1 MRDHGG
7 HVHDKS
13 LIAARETV
21 RLIAEMV
28 ERGASQ

>member
-21 RLIAEMV
+21 RLAEMV